1 MDELLSLLEEL
12 VINKIRIEKMQNEVE
27 SSQHKRILGNE
38 IQSVSK
44 IQNVI
49 KDIQTTTV
57 GPIYRKLI
65 KHLRDSSS
73 CIDFH
78 GENSKL
84 DNFNEE
90 HLYEILRILIDYII
104 NSQKCDTEKNITVSA
119 SNDSTNLIIAINGF
133 KNIVNERKLIQKF
146 NKDFIPLTYLM
157 EEEVDNWIEEAGLS
171 DSVNSFREVYK
182 TAKLWNISVEIKS
195 RKDRNEEILISIP
208 ISSSII
214 KAQLIQIDKLIYAI
228 PMDYIEKIMSLNSV
242 EKRESCNRQFI
253 MYMGSCIPVLSI
265 YDELNLNG
273 SSEISGYI
281 VLKYN
286 DRMKAL
292 PVNSLLDQSDI
303 VIRPKPLIIGEIKEF
318 KGTTILGDGSV
329 TMVFD
334 IPYVVE
340 NAS

>member
-12 VINKIRIEKMQNEVE
+12 VINKIRIEKMQNEVV

-49 KDIQTTTV
+49 KDIQTTTM
-57 GPIYRKLI
+57 GPIYGKLN
-65 KHLRDSSS
+65 KYLRDNSS

-104 NSQKCDTEKNITVSA
+104 NSQKCDTERNITVSA
-119 SNDSTNLIIAINGF
+119 SNDSTNLIIIMNGL
-133 KNIVNERKLIQKF
+133 KNIVNKRKLIQRF
-146 NKDFIPLTYLM
+146 NKDYIPLTYLM

-171 DSVNSFREVYK
+171 DSFNSFMKVYK

-195 RKDRNEEILISIP
+195 RQDMNEEILISLP

-228 PMDYIEKIMSLNSV
+228 PMDYIEKIMSLNSA
-242 EKRESCNRQFI
+242 EKRASCNRQFI
-253 MYMGSCIPVLSI
+253 MYMGSSIPVISI
-265 YDELNLNG
+265 YDELNLND
-273 SSEISGYI
+273 SNEISGYI

-286 DRMKAL
+286 DKMKAL

-303 VIRPKPLIIGEIKEF
+303 VIRPKPLVINEIKEF

-334 IPYVVE
+334 IPYIVE